1 MTTAAPPVVQDTS
14 RDHTADIAAI
24 TALIKDVE
32 TGFNTNDPELLV
44 RPFLANGSVVNVMGV
59 QLTGIDAMLAAS
71 RSGLAGA
78 LADQYAEYALA
89 DITFVRPD
97 VAIAHKHAW
106 ATTAD
111 GTRLD
116 VGHTMIALY
125 VFVKHDGAW
134 WAAARQNTLVAGG

>member
-1 MTTAAPPVVQDTS
+1 MTTTAPPVVEDTS
-14 RDHTADIAAI
+14 VDHTADVAAI
-24 TALIKDVE
+24 TALIRDVE
-32 TGFNTNDPELLV
+32 TGFNANDPELLV
-44 RPFLANGSVVNVMGV
+44 RPFIANGSVVNVMGV
-59 QLTGIDAMLAAS
+59 HLSGIDDLLASS
-71 RSGLAGA
+71 RSGLTGA

-89 DITFVRPD
+89 DITFLRPD

-125 VFVKHDGAW
+125 VFVKHEGVW
-134 WAAARQNTLVAGG
+134 WAAARQNTLVPAA